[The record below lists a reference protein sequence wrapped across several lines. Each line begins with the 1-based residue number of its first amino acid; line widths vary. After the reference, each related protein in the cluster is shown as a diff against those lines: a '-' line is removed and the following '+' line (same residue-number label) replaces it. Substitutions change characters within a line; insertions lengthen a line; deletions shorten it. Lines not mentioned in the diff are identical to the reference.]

1 MRLERRIRI
10 EKKKQDY
17 EDQRKMN
24 KNEIK
29 NKDAERSF
37 SMRFKNSRSKEE
49 IMEKERRK
57 RERGEELGISMMK
70 SYCR

>member
-1 MRLERRIRI
+1 
-10 EKKKQDY
+10 
-17 EDQRKMN
+17 MN

-37 SMRFKNSRSKEE
+37 SMRFKNSRSKEK